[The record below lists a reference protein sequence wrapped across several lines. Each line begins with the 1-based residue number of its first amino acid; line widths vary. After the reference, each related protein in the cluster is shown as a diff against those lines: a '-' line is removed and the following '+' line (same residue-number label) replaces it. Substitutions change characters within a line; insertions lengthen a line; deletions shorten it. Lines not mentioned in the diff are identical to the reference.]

1 MPSTL
6 EGSDGLARNALGN
19 SRRKVLNY
27 QEVRKDALRLLIV
40 DDEEAARYGMR
51 RALTTFGYN
60 VSEAGS
66 AEAARLLLK
75 QQEPDLLLLDVNLPG
90 MSGLDFLREL
100 KSSNGHGPLVIIV
113 TAHGSERMAVEAVKA
128 GAHDYLSKPF
138 ELDDLR
144 LVIKN
149 AAETVQLRR
158 ENYSLRRRIEV
169 ERSQR
174 GALIGNSEAM
184 QRVRAMIEKVSE
196 TDATI
201 LVRGES
207 GTGKELVA
215 REIHERNSVRHNEAF
230 VAVNCAALPSELIE
244 SELFGHEKGA
254 FTGATGKREG
264 KFEQADGG
272 TLFLDE
278 IGDMSS
284 NVQAKL
290 LRALEERTI
299 ERLGGN
305 ESIPVD
311 VRIVSATHRPLEQEI
326 AAGNFRADL
335 FYRLRVVTIEIAPLR
350 ERREDI
356 PVLAETFLRLA
367 TERYE
372 LPQRPLSQG
381 ALKRLLE
388 YNWPGNVRELKNTID
403 RAVIMAE
410 GDEVS
415 ARDLPDEI
423 TAGLVASAIT
433 EDEEGE
439 SGAVRVPF
447 TADFREDRRE
457 FERRYITRCLEHTQG
472 NVTRAAEILAMHR
485 QSLQHK
491 LRQLGLGR
499 RYVSVGAE
507 TPDNSGVADSP
518 QSKTE

>member
-1 MPSTL
+1 M
-6 EGSDGLARNALGN
+6 
-19 SRRKVLNY
+19 
-27 QEVRKDALRLLIV
+27 RKDALRLMIV

-60 VSEAGS
+60 ISEAGS
-66 AEAARLLLK
+66 AEAARALLK
-75 QQEPDLLLLDVNLPG
+75 QHEPDLLLLDVNLPG
-90 MSGLDFLREL
+90 MSGLEFLREL
-100 KSSNGHGPLVIIV
+100 KSNNGNGPLVIIV

-174 GALIGNSEAM
+174 GALIGTSEAM
-184 QRVRAMIEKVSE
+184 QRVRSMIEKVAE
-196 TDATI
+196 TDATV

-215 REIHERNSVRHNEAF
+215 RELHERNSTRRNNSF

-254 FTGATGKREG
+254 FTGAAARREG
-264 KFEQADGG
+264 KFEQAHGG

-290 LRALEERTI
+290 LRALEERRI
-299 ERLGGN
+299 ERLGAN

-326 AAGNFRADL
+326 TNGNFRADL
-335 FYRLRVVTIEIAPLR
+335 FYRLRVVTVDIAPLR

-356 PVLAETFLRLA
+356 PVLSETFLRVA
-367 TERYE
+367 SERYE
-372 LPQRPLSQG
+372 LPQRALSQG
-381 ALKRLLE
+381 ALKRLVE

-410 GDEVS
+410 GDEI
-415 ARDLPDEI
+415 APRDLPDEI
-423 TAGLVASAIT
+423 ITGVPKGAIGEGNDDGDGL
-433 EDEEGE
+433 
-439 SGAVRVPF
+439 RVPF

-472 NVTRAAEILAMHR
+472 NVTRAAEILDMHR

-499 RYVSVGAE
+499 RYVSVGGDAQDN
-507 TPDNSGVADSP
+507 PD
-518 QSKTE
+518 T

>member
-1 MPSTL
+1 M
-6 EGSDGLARNALGN
+6 
-19 SRRKVLNY
+19 
-27 QEVRKDALRLLIV
+27 IV

-51 RALTTFGYN
+51 RALTTLGYN
-60 VSEAGS
+60 ITEAGS
-66 AEAARLLLK
+66 AEAARALLK
-75 QQEPDLLLLDVNLPG
+75 QNEPDLLLLDVNLPG

-100 KSSNGHGPLVIIV
+100 KNANGNAPLVIIV

-138 ELDDLR
+138 EVDDLR
-144 LVIKN
+144 LVVKN
-149 AAETVQLRR
+149 AAETLQLRR

-174 GALIGNSEAM
+174 GALIGNSQSM
-184 QRVRAMIEKVSE
+184 QRVRSMIDKVAE
-196 TDATI
+196 TDATV

-215 REIHERNSVRHNEAF
+215 RELHERNSVRRNGSF

-254 FTGATGKREG
+254 FTGAAARREG

-278 IGDMSS
+278 IGDMSA

-290 LRALEERTI
+290 LRALEERRI
-299 ERLGGN
+299 ERLGAN
-305 ESIPVD
+305 ETIPVD

-326 AAGNFRADL
+326 TNGNFRADL
-335 FYRLRVVTIEIAPLR
+335 FYRLRVVTVEIPPLR

-356 PVLAETFLRLA
+356 PMLSETFVRLA
-367 TERYE
+367 AERYD
-372 LPQRPLSQG
+372 LPERALSQG
-381 ALKRLLE
+381 TLKRLLE

-410 GDEVS
+410 GDEI
-415 ARDLPDEI
+415 APRDLPDEI
-423 TAGLVASAIT
+423 TAGLPVGAIT
-433 EDEEGE
+433 EDGEENDGL
-439 SGAVRVPF
+439 RVPF

-457 FERRYITRCLEHTQG
+457 FERRYITRCLEHTHG
-472 NVTRAAEILAMHR
+472 NVTRAAEILDMHR

-499 RYVSVGAE
+499 RYVSVGDNGQ
-507 TPDNSGVADSP
+507 DNSDS
-518 QSKTE
+518 

>member
-1 MPSTL
+1 M
-6 EGSDGLARNALGN
+6 
-19 SRRKVLNY
+19 
-27 QEVRKDALRLLIV
+27 IV

-51 RALTTFGYN
+51 RALSTLGYN
-60 VSEAGS
+60 ITEAGS
-66 AEAARLLLK
+66 AEAARALLK
-75 QQEPDLLLLDVNLPG
+75 QTEPDLLLLDVNLPG
-90 MSGLDFLREL
+90 MSGLDFLREV
-100 KSSNGHGPLVIIV
+100 KSSNGNGPLVIIV

-128 GAHDYLSKPF
+128 GAYDYLSKPF

-174 GALIGNSEAM
+174 GALIGNSDAM
-184 QRVRAMIEKVSE
+184 QKVRAMIEKVAE
-196 TDATI
+196 TDATV

-215 REIHERNSVRHNEAF
+215 RELHERNSVRRNGSF

-254 FTGATGKREG
+254 FTGAAARREG

-290 LRALEERTI
+290 LRALEERRI
-299 ERLGGN
+299 ERLGAN

-326 AAGNFRADL
+326 TNGNFRADL
-335 FYRLRVVTIEIAPLR
+335 FYRLRVVTVEIAPLR
-350 ERREDI
+350 DRREDI
-356 PVLAETFLRLA
+356 PLLIETFTRLA
-367 TERYE
+367 AERYE
-372 LPQRPLSQG
+372 LPQRSLSQG
-381 ALKRLLE
+381 TLRRLVE

-403 RAVIMAE
+403 RAVIMAD
-410 GDEVS
+410 GDEI
-415 ARDLPDEI
+415 APKDLPDEI
-423 TAGLVASAIT
+423 TAGTTRNGIV
-433 EDEEGE
+433 EGE
-439 SGAVRVPF
+439 SETDGLRVPF

-457 FERRYITRCLEHTQG
+457 FERRYITRCLEYTQG
-472 NVTRAAEILAMHR
+472 NVTRAAEILDMHR

-499 RYVSVGAE
+499 RYVSVNEAQDN
-507 TPDNSGVADSP
+507 PDS
-518 QSKTE
+518 

>member
-1 MPSTL
+1 M
-6 EGSDGLARNALGN
+6 
-19 SRRKVLNY
+19 
-27 QEVRKDALRLLIV
+27 IV
-40 DDEEAARYGMR
+40 DDEEAARYGIR
-51 RALTTFGYN
+51 RALTTLGYN
-60 VSEAGS
+60 ITEAGS
-66 AEAARLLLK
+66 AEAARALLK
-75 QQEPDLLLLDVNLPG
+75 QSEPDLLLLDVNLPG
-90 MSGLDFLREL
+90 MSGLDFLREI
-100 KSSNGHGPLVIIV
+100 KSSNSNGPLVIII

-128 GAHDYLSKPF
+128 GAYDYLSKPF

-144 LVIKN
+144 LVVKN

-174 GALIGNSEAM
+174 GALIGNSDAM
-184 QRVRAMIEKVSE
+184 QKVRSMIDKVAE
-196 TDATI
+196 TDATV

-215 REIHERNSVRHNEAF
+215 RELHERNSVRRNASF

-254 FTGATGKREG
+254 FTGAAARREG
-264 KFEQADGG
+264 KFEQAHGG

-290 LRALEERTI
+290 LRALEERRI
-299 ERLGGN
+299 ERLGAN

-326 AAGNFRADL
+326 TNGNFRADL
-335 FYRLRVVTIEIAPLR
+335 FYRLRVVTVDIAPLR

-356 PVLAETFLRLA
+356 PLLVETFLRLA
-367 TERYE
+367 AERYE
-372 LPQRPLSQG
+372 LPQRALSQG
-381 ALKRLLE
+381 ALKRLVE

-410 GDEVS
+410 GDEVTPK
-415 ARDLPDEI
+415 DLPDEI
-423 TAGLVASAIT
+423 TAGMSMGSMV
-433 EDEEGE
+433 EGE
-439 SGAVRVPF
+439 SETDGLRIPF

-472 NVTRAAEILAMHR
+472 NVTRAAEILDMHR

-499 RYVSVGAE
+499 RYVSVNEAQ
-507 TPDNSGVADSP
+507 DNTDS
-518 QSKTE
+518 

>member
-1 MPSTL
+1 M
-6 EGSDGLARNALGN
+6 
-19 SRRKVLNY
+19 
-27 QEVRKDALRLLIV
+27 IV

-51 RALTTFGYN
+51 RALTTLGYN
-60 VSEAGS
+60 ITEAGS
-66 AEAARLLLK
+66 AEAARALLK
-75 QQEPDLLLLDVNLPG
+75 QTEPDLLLLDVNLPG
-90 MSGLDFLREL
+90 MSGLEFLREI
-100 KSSNGHGPLVIIV
+100 KSANGNGPLVIIV

-184 QRVRAMIEKVSE
+184 QKVRATIEKVAE
-196 TDATI
+196 TDATV

-215 REIHERNSVRHNEAF
+215 RELHERNSARRNASF

-254 FTGATGKREG
+254 FTGAAARREG

-278 IGDMSS
+278 IGDMSA

-290 LRALEERTI
+290 LRALEERRI
-299 ERLGGN
+299 ERLGAN

-326 AAGNFRADL
+326 TTGNFRADL

-356 PVLAETFLRLA
+356 PVLCETFLRMA
-367 TERYE
+367 AERYE
-372 LPQRPLSQG
+372 LPQR
-381 ALKRLLE
+381 ALGQAALRRLVE

-410 GDEVS
+410 GDEVTPK
-415 ARDLPDEI
+415 DLPDEI
-423 TAGLVASAIT
+423 TAGMPAGGIVDAADADDGL
-433 EDEEGE
+433 
-439 SGAVRVPF
+439 RVPF

-457 FERRYITRCLEHTQG
+457 FERRYITRCLEYTQG
-472 NVTRAAEILAMHR
+472 NVTRAAEILDMHR

-499 RYVSVGAE
+499 RYVSVNGEAQ
-507 TPDNSGVADSP
+507 DNADS
-518 QSKTE
+518 

>member
-1 MPSTL
+1 M
-6 EGSDGLARNALGN
+6 
-19 SRRKVLNY
+19 
-27 QEVRKDALRLLIV
+27 IV

-51 RALTTFGYN
+51 RALSTFGYN
-60 VSEAGS
+60 ITEAGS
-66 AEAARLLLK
+66 AEAARALIK
-75 QQEPDLLLLDVNLPG
+75 QQQPDLLLLDVNLPG
-90 MSGLDFLREL
+90 MSGLEFLREL
-100 KSSNGHGPLVIIV
+100 KSEDGNGPLIIIV
-113 TAHGSERMAVEAVKA
+113 TAHGSERLAVEAVKT
-128 GAHDYLSKPF
+128 GAYDYLSKPF
-138 ELDDLR
+138 ELEDLR
-144 LVIKN
+144 LVVKN

-158 ENYSLRRRIEV
+158 ENFSLRRRIEV

-184 QRVRAMIEKVSE
+184 QRVRGMIEKVAE
-196 TDATI
+196 TDATV

-215 REIHERNSVRHNEAF
+215 REIHERNSVRRNGSF

-254 FTGATGKREG
+254 FTGAAAKREG

-290 LRALEERTI
+290 LRALEERRI

-326 AAGNFRADL
+326 ANGHFRADL
-335 FYRLRVVTIEIAPLR
+335 FYRLRVVTIDIAPLR

-356 PVLAETFLRLA
+356 PMLADTFLRLA
-367 TERYE
+367 GERYE
-372 LPQRPLSQG
+372 LPQRSLSQG
-381 ALKRLLE
+381 ALKRLVE

-410 GDEVS
+410 GDEIAV
-415 ARDLPDEI
+415 RDLPDEI
-423 TAGLVASAIT
+423 TAGIPTSVRA
-433 EDEEGE
+433 EEEGD
-439 SGAVRVPF
+439 SDGLRVPF

-457 FERRYITRCLEHTQG
+457 FERRYITRCLEYTQG
-472 NVTRAAEILAMHR
+472 NVTRAAEILDMHR

-499 RYVSVGAE
+499 RYVSVGGE
-507 TPDNSGVADSP
+507 TQENHDN
-518 QSKTE
+518 

>member
-1 MPSTL
+1 M
-6 EGSDGLARNALGN
+6 
-19 SRRKVLNY
+19 
-27 QEVRKDALRLLIV
+27 IV

-60 VSEAGS
+60 ITEADS
-66 AEAARLLLK
+66 AEAARALLK
-75 QQEPDLLLLDVNLPG
+75 QNEPDLLLLDVNLPG
-90 MSGLDFLREL
+90 MSGLDFLREIKGL
-100 KSSNGHGPLVIIV
+100 NGNAPLVIIV

-184 QRVRAMIEKVSE
+184 QKVRAMIDKVAE
-196 TDATI
+196 TDATV

-215 REIHERNSVRHNEAF
+215 RELHERNSVRRNASF

-254 FTGATGKREG
+254 FTGAAARREG

-290 LRALEERTI
+290 LRALEERRI
-299 ERLGGN
+299 ERLGAN

-326 AAGNFRADL
+326 TNNNFRADL
-335 FYRLRVVTIEIAPLR
+335 FYRLRVVTVEIAPLR

-356 PVLAETFLRLA
+356 PLLVETFTRLA
-367 TERYE
+367 VERYE
-372 LPQRPLSQG
+372 LPQRSLSQA
-381 ALKRLLE
+381 ALRRLLE
-388 YNWPGNVRELKNTID
+388 YNWPGNVRELKNAID
-403 RAVIMAE
+403 RAVIMAD
-410 GDEVS
+410 GDEI
-415 ARDLPDEI
+415 APKDLPDEI
-423 TAGLVASAIT
+423 TAAISKSGIV
-433 EDEEGE
+433 EGE
-439 SGAVRVPF
+439 EADGDGLRVPF

-457 FERRYITRCLEHTQG
+457 FERRYITRCLEYTQG
-472 NVTRAAEILAMHR
+472 NVTRAAEILDMHR

-499 RYVSVGAE
+499 RYVSVMGDAQ
-507 TPDNSGVADSP
+507 DNADS
-518 QSKTE
+518 